1 MPATVIL
8 NPYSNRWEAGKRAP
22 EVEAAL
28 RRAGIE
34 FEMKITSRPDEGVQL
49 AREAV
54 VAGNTPL
61 IAAGGDGGVS
71 EVLNGL
77 MQATPPTGRPAGP
90 LGMLPLGT
98 ANDITDMLA
107 IPRDLDQAVD
117 VIRKGNT
124 RAIDLGLVNGRY
136 FDNNSA
142 VGLEPMVTI
151 ENIRLTWMRGVVRYL
166 AAAALAILK
175 RPEWKAHLVWDD
187 GEYDGSIT
195 LISVGNTRRTGGV
208 FYMTPNATPDDGLL
222 DFIFSPSLGRAR
234 LFQLLPKAQTGDHVR
249 EPEIR
254 EHRTTRLSI
263 RLNPPS
269 PIQADGEVFVKD
281 ATEIT
286 YQVLP
291 AALQVFVPEKA
302 V

>member
-28 RRAGIE
+28 QKAGIE
-34 FEMKITSRPDEGVQL
+34 FEMKITSRPDEGIQL

-54 VAGNTPL
+54 AAGNTPL

-77 MQATPPTGRPAGP
+77 MQATPPAHRPAGP

-107 IPRDLDQAVD
+107 IPRELDRAVE
-117 VIRKGNT
+117 VIRKGCT
-124 RAIDLGLVNGRY
+124 RTIDVGLVNGRY

-151 ENIRLTWMRGVVRYL
+151 ENIRLTWLRGVVRYL
-166 AAAALAILK
+166 AAAAIAILK
-175 RPEWKAHLVWDD
+175 RPKWQVHLAWDD
-187 GEYDGSIT
+187 GEYDGSLT

-208 FYMTPNATPDDGLL
+208 FYMTPNAIPDDGLL
-222 DFIFSPSLGRAR
+222 DFIHAPLLGRIR
-234 LFQLLPKAQTGDHVR
+234 LFQLLPKAQTGDHVH
-249 EPEIR
+249 EPEIQ

-263 RLNPPS
+263 RINPPS

-286 YQVLP
+286 YEVLP
-291 AALQVFVPEKA
+291 ASLQVFVPESA
-302 V
+302 A